1 MTAIEHSEMRFA
13 KLFYVGTAALAGIVA
28 IVLVGWGTGCRMDG
42 CTTEETEAFRFWYW
56 LAATPALCIVA
67 AVLGYRSPRKAW
79 VWGLLPLAAQW
90 VWDVPGSS
98 VGTGNMGPF
107 AHVVV
112 LVMYAL
118 SAIPSIIAAEIAAH
132 VSRRKRMAGQPVTSS
147 P

>member
-1 MTAIEHSEMRFA
+1 
-13 KLFYVGTAALAGIVA
+13 
-28 IVLVGWGTGCRMDG
+28 
-42 CTTEETEAFRFWYW
+42 
-56 LAATPALCIVA
+56 
-67 AVLGYRSPRKAW
+67 
-79 VWGLLPLAAQW
+79 LLPLAAQW

-107 AHVVV
+107 AHLVV

-118 SAIPSIIAAEIAAH
+118 SAIPSIIAAEIAAY